1 MDITCGSYHDLKFN
15 SNMKKVKVNR
25 SKSNDDV
32 NSTKGDVNN
41 DVEDDI
47 NNDVVG
53 DVIMMP

>member
-1 MDITCGSYHDLKFN
+1 
-15 SNMKKVKVNR
+15 MKKVKVNR

-47 NNDVVG
+47 NNDVAG